1 MKTSQ
6 HGIAAIL
13 ADEGERLTAYFD
25 IAGVPTISVGVTDGV
40 TAADVH
46 NKRTI
51 TREESQAMFAMALA
65 PREAAVERLCTV
77 KPTQNQFDALV
88 SLVYN
93 IGEGGFAKSSVR
105 RFHNAG
111 DFQAAANAFMLWNKA
126 TINGV
131 LQPVKGLT
139 NRRAREAKLYLTDS
153 PIELPTT
160 QPAGGIFA
168 LIAKILQ
175 AIFKGKT

>member
-40 TAADVH
+40 TADDVH

-51 TREESQAMFAMALA
+51 TREESQAMFSMALA
-65 PREAAVERLCTV
+65 PREAAVERLCTL

-93 IGEGGFAKSSVR
+93 IGEGGFEKSSVL

-111 DFQAAANAFMLWNKA
+111 DFQRAATAFGLWNKA
-126 TINGV
+126 RIAGV

-139 NRRAREAKLYLTDS
+139 NRRAREAALYLTAS
-153 PIELPTT
+153 PVEAPQPT
-160 QPAGGIFA
+160 GGLLA
-168 LIAKILQ
+168 LIIKFIQL
-175 AIFKGKT
+175 IFKGKS